1 MSMTLSVPGLEQ
13 NYPYGLYQGGSNIPF
28 GGLTVGPR
36 VEGTQGVQPTP
47 HIEAPSIGSVTGE
60 DGNTPI
66 SLGTQGVGLGTT
78 YAEGAGASYTN
89 GLGHSLHTKWMV
101 A

>member
-1 MSMTLSVPGLEQ
+1 MGVSQIPGLEQ
-13 NYPYGLYQGGSNIPF
+13 NYQYGLYGHKNQIPF

-36 VEGTQGVQPTP
+36 VSGVEPAGQIGAPTV
-47 HIEAPSIGSVTGE
+47 GMVTGE
-60 DGNTPI
+60 DGNTPV

>member
-1 MSMTLSVPGLEQ
+1 MALPITGLEQ
-13 NYPYGLYQGGSNIPF
+13 NYQYGLYGQGGSQVPF
-28 GGLTVGPR
+28 GGLTTGTR
-36 VEGTQGVQPTP
+36 VTGVEPKTQVSTPTV
-47 HIEAPSIGSVTGE
+47 GSVTGE

-78 YAEGAGASYTN
+78 YADGAGTSYTN

>member
-13 NYPYGLYQGGSNIPF
+13 NYQYGLYGQGQTPF
-28 GGLTVGPR
+28 GGLTVGRR
-36 VEGTQGVQPTP
+36 VAGVEPTSQFGAVSVGTV
-47 HIEAPSIGSVTGE
+47 AGE

-66 SLGTQGVGLGTT
+66 SMGTQGVGLGTT
-78 YAEGAGASYTN
+78 MTAGEGASYTN
-89 GLGHSLHTKWMV
+89 GLGHSLHTKWLV

>member
-1 MSMTLSVPGLEQ
+1 MALTVPGLEQ
-13 NYPYGLYQGGSNIPF
+13 NYQYGLYGQGGGSKIPF
-28 GGLTVGPR
+28 GGLTAHPIEGP
-36 VEGTQGVQPTP
+36 QGVQPTQ
-47 HIEAPSIGSVTGE
+47 HIAAPSVGSVTGE

>member
-1 MSMTLSVPGLEQ
+1 MTLPVSGLEQ
-13 NYPYGLYQGGSNIPF
+13 NYQYGLYGQGGSKIPF

-36 VEGTQGVQPTP
+36 ISGVEPTP
-47 HIEAPSIGSVTGE
+47 HIEAPSIGTVTGE

-78 YAEGAGASYTN
+78 YAEGTGSSYTS

>member
-1 MSMTLSVPGLEQ
+1 MLSVPGLEQ
-13 NYPYGLYQGGSNIPF
+13 NYQYGLYGQGNSKIPF

-36 VEGTQGVQPTP
+36 VAGVEPTP
-47 HIEAPSIGSVTGE
+47 QIGAVSIGAVAGE

-66 SLGTQGVGLGTT
+66 SMGTQGVGLGTT
-78 YAEGAGASYTN
+78 MAAGGGASYTN
-89 GLGHSLHTKWMV
+89 GIGHSLHTKWMV